1 MPVLDRR
8 WVRFTVAAV
17 IAAGL
22 VAVTGVD
29 VAVAQ
34 QRRAHDR
41 KVAALRAE
49 RRAEAAFLAKLTPV
63 ANEVYRAAAPVQA
76 VLAALANPGPDDI
89 FAARDALAHGGSLAA
104 LRKLS
109 VQLHAL
115 RPPVGLRAQTDS
127 VVKAVDAMKDALTG
141 LSAHGKQNAF
151 DALANALNGDD
162 ATGFGVAQSNFID
175 AVVASYGRQHTKPPF
190 TSDADGPRLR
200 GTSTSWIFAADK
212 ACDSAYIGLLPVIKL
227 EKQTS
232 LSALRQLV
240 ALWSRQL
247 GGLSTA
253 FARLPQ
259 PRDADR
265 LPRTLTSRLGVLKS
279 NAAIFDKELRAIAQR
294 DADAFDAADRQLHE
308 VLPSLAQLGKAMRAY
323 GAVHCGLIMAIW
335 SGDKSA
341 AKAGSGGGVTAT

>member
-8 WVRFTVAAV
+8 WLRLTVAAV

-22 VAVTGVD
+22 VVVTWVD

-41 KVAALRAE
+41 KVAAQRAE
-49 RRAEAAFLAKLTPV
+49 QRAEVAFLAKLTPV
-63 ANEVYRAAAPVQA
+63 ANDVYRAAAPVQT

-115 RPPVGLRAQTDS
+115 RPPAGLRQQTGS
-127 VVKAVDAMKDALTG
+127 LVSAVDAMKGALAG
-141 LSAHGKQNAF
+141 LAAHGKQDAF
-151 DALANALNGDD
+151 DTLANALNGDD
-162 ATGFGVAQSNFID
+162 ATGFGIAESNFID

-190 TSDADGPRLR
+190 TSDSDGPRLR
-200 GTSTSWIFAADK
+200 GTSTTWIFAADK
-212 ACDSAYIGLLPVIKL
+212 ACDAAYIGLLPVVKL
-227 EKQTS
+227 EKQET
-232 LSALRQLV
+232 LSALQQLV
-240 ALWSRQL
+240 TLWSRQL
-247 GGLSTA
+247 ARLGTA

-265 LPRTLTSRLGVLKS
+265 LPRTVTSRLGVIKS
-279 NAAIFDKELRAIAQR
+279 NAAIFDKELRAITQR
-294 DADAFDAADRQLHE
+294 YPDAFDLAERQLHE
-308 VLPSLAQLGKAMRAY
+308 LLPSLAQLGKALRAY

-341 AKAGSGGGVTAT
+341 KSGGGGITAT